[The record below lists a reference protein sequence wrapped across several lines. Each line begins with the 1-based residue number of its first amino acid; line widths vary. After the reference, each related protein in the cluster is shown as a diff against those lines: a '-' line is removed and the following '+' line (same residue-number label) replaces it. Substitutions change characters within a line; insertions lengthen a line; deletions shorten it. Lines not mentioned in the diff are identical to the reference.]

1 MTGGEN
7 GLRGVTRLAVLG
19 VGIED
24 QLRFY
29 YLTAG
34 VALAVACAVWRV
46 VHSPFGRVLVAIRE
60 NEARTRFLGY
70 PVQRYKLIAFAL
82 SATVTGLGGSLFA
95 LLKLFVSADLVH
107 VAFSGE
113 VLAMSIIGGM
123 GHFLGPP
130 LGGAFFLL
138 FREILSELTGAWQF
152 WFGLL
157 FTWRC
162 CSSSTT
168 STASSPSPTGSP

>member
-1 MTGGEN
+1 
-7 GLRGVTRLAVLG
+7 
-19 VGIED
+19 
-24 QLRFY
+24 
-29 YLTAG
+29 
-34 VALAVACAVWRV
+34 
-46 VHSPFGRVLVAIRE
+46 VAIRE

-70 PVQRYKLIAFAL
+70 PVQRYRLVAFVI

-130 LGGAFFLL
+130 
-138 FREILSELTGAWQF
+138 R
-152 WFGLL
+152 
-157 FTWRC
+157 
-162 CSSSTT
+162 
-168 STASSPSPTGSP
+168 P